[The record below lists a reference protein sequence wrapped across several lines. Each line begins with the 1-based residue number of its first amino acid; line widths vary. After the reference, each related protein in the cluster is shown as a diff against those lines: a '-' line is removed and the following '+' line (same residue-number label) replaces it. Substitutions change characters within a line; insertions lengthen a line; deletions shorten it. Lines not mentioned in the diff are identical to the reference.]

1 MTNLYSVSWKDLY
14 DYFRCPKIVAINAYK
29 ALNAMPTRP
38 HTSYRIPEEAI
49 ESGFSGVSKTS
60 AMTQIAEALPEI
72 NLNDYLKQAVSES
85 LRGVEK
91 IREAL
96 KEEYGEIK
104 IIGRAEGHHPD
115 LACTR
120 RPHYIAFTSSREEPI
135 LIDMRNSL
143 TKKDT
148 DEFQAKVS
156 NGIASSFGI
165 YLVEERVEEDAPT
178 LSPRVI
184 QGDAETVLLY
194 PRSGRCVIVKDKLN
208 PDISLMK
215 QVALAKQLGFRK
227 MSPETDCGNQCVH
240 RRSKIVLR
248 EGNAEPLRPLPLIFS
263 EGLLD
268 NHYDLDLHYQ
278 VNYGSKL
285 LLHAKEAA
293 FEGGT
298 VKGLEVWKEWLLNV
312 VGLNRE
318 AAEITMNFL
327 VDYHDVRF
335 NPWRPSA
342 ETLLRNL
349 RDEVMPWRSFFKERL
364 KGAAPA
370 ILGRAKSIYA
380 LPKESARFVSGALKR
395 WS

>member
-1 MTNLYSVSWKDLY
+1 VSWKDLY

-38 HTSYRIPEEAI
+38 PMSYRIDEEAV
-49 ESGFSGVSKTS
+49 ELGFSGVSKTS
-60 AMTQIAEALPEI
+60 ARTQIAEALPEI
-72 NLNDYLKQAVSES
+72 NLNDYLKQVVSES
-85 LRGVEK
+85 LKGMEK
-91 IREAL
+91 IRETL
-96 KEEYGEIK
+96 KEEYGEIE
-104 IIGRAEGHHPD
+104 IIGRTEGHHPD

-135 LIDMRNSL
+135 LIDVRKSL
-143 TKKDT
+143 TKKAT
-148 DEFQAKVS
+148 DKFQAKFC

-184 QGDAETVLLY
+184 RGNAETVLLY
-194 PRSGRCVIVKDKLN
+194 PRSGRCVIVKDELN
-208 PDISLMK
+208 PDISLIK
-215 QVALAKQLGFRK
+215 QVALAKQLGFRGV
-227 MSPETDCGNQCVH
+227 SPETDCGNQCVH
-240 RRSKIVLR
+240 RRSEIILR

-285 LLHAKEAA
+285 LLHAKEAG
-293 FEGGT
+293 FEGRT
-298 VKGLEVWKEWLLNV
+298 IKGLEVWKEWLVNV
-312 VGLNRE
+312 AGLNRE
-318 AAEITMNFL
+318 AAEITMKFS

-349 RDEVMPWRSFFKERL
+349 RDEITPWRRFLKGRL
-364 KGAAPA
+364 KDAAPA